1 VIVSSLILVLGCCA
15 IPLLRR
21 RSGAERHVLWMA
33 TLATATLAP
42 ALRLVLPSW
51 QPNWVRQVV
60 ASLPAPF
67 EARALWTADPRV
79 DIVVRANAVDASTW
93 ALADALV
100 ALWAI
105 GVVVIVLAL
114 AVEGLKLA
122 RLASRAKPLFDES
135 WHRLRDDVA
144 RALRLTRPIRL
155 LQGMRGSAPL
165 APVTWGLWHPRVLLP
180 ADSVNWS
187 EDRKRAVL
195 LHELAHIRRGD
206 WIVQVVSQLACALY
220 WFHPL
225 FWIAQSRLCRES
237 EHACDDVVLN
247 LGMDGEAYASHLLE
261 IARAARVPQRAWT
274 PTVAMARPSHLERR
288 FAALLNP
295 EENRRGVTR
304 RSVVAVSGISAL
316 LLVPLAALGVP
327 GVRTTVLLR
336 TAALPTELLDKTE
349 AAASAQG
356 PVVPAVPRVRMVV
369 APDSP
374 TGDKTSAPEILEY
387 TTPPLYSDEARRRG
401 IEGFVTVEATIDVFG
416 AAHLL
421 RVTNGLGFG
430 LDQNALVALRQWRFR
445 PGLQDGT
452 PVEMTAEID
461 IEFRLRNEALNELI
475 ANDMATRVGP
485 GVTPPRAVRTVAV
498 LDPRGARSRIRQG
511 TVVLDVV
518 LQEDGTPRIVRIL
531 QSLDADLDDAAVR
544 AFEQWRFSPATESGR
559 PVKVRMNAEVTFH
572 E

>member
-1 VIVSSLILVLGCCA
+1 
-15 IPLLRR
+15 
-21 RSGAERHVLWMA
+21 M
-33 TLATATLAP
+33 
-42 ALRLVLPSW
+42 
-51 QPNWVRQVV
+51 RQVV

-67 EARALWTADPRV
+67 EPPALWTADPRV
-79 DIVVRANAVDASTW
+79 DIVVRANAVDSSPW
-93 ALADALV
+93 ALTDALA

-105 GVVVIVLAL
+105 GAAVIVLAL
-114 AVEGLKLA
+114 VVEGLKLA
-122 RLASRAKPLFDES
+122 RLACGATPLFDES

-144 RALRLTRPIRL
+144 RALRLNRPIRL
-155 LQGMRGSAPL
+155 LQGVGRSAPL

-180 ADSVNWS
+180 ADAVNWS
-187 EDRKRAVL
+187 DDRKRAVL
-195 LHELAHIRRGD
+195 MHELAHIRRAD
-206 WIVQVVSQLACALY
+206 WIVQIVSQLVCALY

-247 LGMDGEAYASHLLE
+247 LGMDGDAYASHLLE
-261 IARAARVPQRAWT
+261 IARAARMPQRALT

-295 EENRRGVTR
+295 EQNRRGVGR
-304 RSVVAVSGISAL
+304 RRVVVVLGISAL

-327 GVRTTVLLR
+327 GMRPTVEVR
-336 TAALPTELLDKTE
+336 TAAIPAAALDDTE
-349 AAASAQG
+349 AAGSALG
-356 PVVPAVPRVRMVV
+356 PVVAAIPRPRIV
-369 APDSP
+369 AGPGWR
-374 TGDKTSAPEILEY
+374 TAGTTTAPEILEY
-387 TTPPLYSDEARRRG
+387 TTPPLYSDEARRLG
-401 IEGFVTVEATIDVFG
+401 IEGLITVEVSVDVHG
-416 AAHLL
+416 AAHLR
-421 RVTNGLGFG
+421 RVVEGLGFG

-445 PGLQDGT
+445 PGTEDGT
-452 PVEMTAEID
+452 PVEMIAEID

-498 LDPRGARSRIRQG
+498 HDPRSARSRIRQG

-531 QSLDADLDDAAVR
+531 QSLGSELDDAAVQ